1 MARKLAKKLR
11 GVVLSTD
18 RIRKRIISKPTYTQ
32 EEKDLVYRVM
42 LLTAEYLLRS
52 GVTVILDGTFYLR
65 SLRDKV
71 YSLTTRTKSR
81 LVIVECTCPEDV
93 VRRRMERRAGRISLS
108 DADYGVYKKIKAVY
122 EPIRRS
128 HITADTA
135 KPLRQ
140 TLGEV
145 LSHIQG

>member
-18 RIRKRIISKPTYTQ
+18 KIRKRIIKEPTYSK
-32 EEKDLVYRVM
+32 EEKELVYRVM

-65 SLRDKV
+65 SLRERV
-71 YSLTTRTKSR
+71 YSMASGTRSR
-81 LVIVECTCPEDV
+81 LVIVECTCPEKV
-93 VRRRMERRAGRISLS
+93 IKRRMERRQGKISLS
-108 DADYGVYKKIKAVY
+108 DADYEVYKKIKAVY

-128 HITADTA
+128 HITVDTS
-135 KPLRQ
+135 KSLSH
-140 TLGEV
+140 TLDEV
-145 LSHIQG
+145 LTHIRG